1 MSDDLLRRATEALR
15 ETGSEPNP
23 RSGLTRARMLE
34 SAEKRYG
41 ARRGFGLRLVLA
53 CMGVFVV
60 GSAFARYEAVLP
72 AIEHVIAAAR
82 EALAPAPATPHAP
95 ASKRA
100 NKPPA
105 PIEPAKIEPAAPA
118 EAPAIAPVPAE
129 VVAPSP
135 ASPAPAVHNA
145 ATAPRRVPRARAV
158 AARVPPAAAPSV
170 PAAVPEPAPAPES
183 AELAL
188 FRRAQALHVARDPQA
203 LAAWD
208 AYLRVAGQGVL
219 APEARY
225 NRSLCLIRAGRNA
238 EARAALLPFA
248 NGELG
253 AYRREEARALLSELP
268 Q

>member
-15 ETGSEPNP
+15 ETSSEPNP
-23 RSGLTRARMLE
+23 RSGLTRARVLD

-72 AIEHVIAAAR
+72 AIEHVLAAAR
-82 EALAPAPATPHAP
+82 NVIAPAPAATRTPAK
-95 ASKRA
+95 KRA
-100 NKPPA
+100 SQTPA
-105 PIEPAKIEPAAPA
+105 PIAPAVVEPATPA
-118 EAPAIAPVPAE
+118 EAPAIAPVPAQAAAPA

-135 ASPAPAVHNA
+135 TVRA
-145 ATAPRRVPRARAV
+145 ATAPRRAAHARDIAP
-158 AARVPPAAAPSV
+158 RVPAVPATPAQ
-170 PAAVPEPAPAPES
+170 AAVPAPAPAPES

-203 LAAWD
+203 LQAWD
-208 AYLRVAGQGVL
+208 AYLRVAGNGVL

-225 NRSLCLIRAGRNA
+225 NRALCLIRAGRNA

-253 AYRREEARALLSELP
+253 AYRQGEARALLSELP